1 MLYCSLS
8 QVQAAG
14 AAGPVIQ
21 VKIKYGNLFVVCQS
35 VSASSNV
42 FHFSHK
48 WAWPIHPGTLITF
61 EIYTQG
67 KTNPIAFGTCVPE
80 SDLEPRIFAG
90 RARGYANIK
99 SSVSDS
105 QPAWYSEL
113 PARFVSDG
121 TEFKDNE
128 PHSNVRQPGE
138 KTETGTFGWDRQI
151 QITLDKL
158 PPPDPEIRY
167 ADSQPPWAQPWKKL
181 DWPKSQP
188 TETFKWLT
196 MLDKPVSI
204 RDTTESAPCSSA
216 RLSESENT
224 SPSESNH
231 SLVNA
236 SVQMARST
244 GDLKTEE
251 QRKRRISGLS
261 EERLDKHWKR
271 LFAEWKKMKPKAVD
285 SVVKHT
291 EKELRS
297 SRGNDLL
304 WRLLELAESM
314 KSAKWEYLIYF
325 AVGVRKVWK
334 CVKGRPELVESGR
347 ELLEAGFRLLE
358 EGVKPK
364 LYSACVPMW
373 EEKKPSFE
381 KIQSHFSEVASKFL
395 NSAIRDDG
403 LCLWSALIDSLD
415 CDLANDIVV
424 KKTFKKIGAVMR
436 ACEIVPKLERGKDCQ
451 IRLPRFLDVLTA
463 VANRNTYLEKPDLI
477 TDLRIDSVFIVYAF
491 VAVGDEEGFP
501 VTDQMKLA
509 LVFQKH
515 GSGKQPDE
523 NTFRRIV
530 SIE

>member
-14 AAGPVIQ
+14 AIGPVIQ
-21 VKIKYGNLFVVCQS
+21 VKLKYGDLFVVCQS

-48 WAWPIHPGTLITF
+48 WAWPIRPGILITF

-67 KTNPIAFGTCVPE
+67 KANPIAFGTCVPE
-80 SDLEPRIFAG
+80 SNLEPRIFAG

-99 SSVSDS
+99 SSVSGS
-105 QPAWYSEL
+105 QPSWYSEF
-113 PARFVSDG
+113 PARFTSDG
-121 TEFKDNE
+121 TEFKDSD
-128 PHSNVRQPGE
+128 PHSNVEQPGE
-138 KTETGTFGWDRQI
+138 KTETGTFGSDRQI
-151 QITLDKL
+151 QITLSKL

-188 TETFKWLT
+188 TETLEWLL
-196 MLDKPVSI
+196 MLDNPELI
-204 RDTTESAPCSSA
+204 RETTESAPCSSA
-216 RLSESENT
+216 RLSESDNA
-224 SPSESNH
+224 SPSESSR

-236 SVQMARST
+236 TVQMARST
-244 GDLKTEE
+244 GDLRTEE
-251 QRKRRISGLS
+251 QRKRRISGLF
-261 EERLDKHWKR
+261 EEPLDKHWKR
-271 LFAEWKKMKPKAVD
+271 LFAEWKKMKPKTVD
-285 SVVKHT
+285 TVVKHT

-304 WRLLELAESM
+304 FRLLELAESM

-334 CVKGRPELVESGR
+334 CVNGLPELVEIGR

-358 EGVKPK
+358 DVVKPK

-395 NSAIRDDG
+395 NSAIKDDG
-403 LCLWSALIDSLD
+403 LCLWNALIDSLD
-415 CDLANDIVV
+415 CDLANNIVV

-451 IRLPRFLDVLTA
+451 IHLPHFLGVLMA

-477 TDLRIDSVFIVYAF
+477 RTLGIDPVFIVYAF
-491 VAVGDEEGFP
+491 VAVGDEAGFP
-501 VTDQMKLA
+501 ATDQMKLA

-515 GSGKQPDE
+515 GSDKEPDK
-523 NTFRRIV
+523 NTFRRTV
-530 SIE
+530 SIQ